1 MLPFMTPAMMLQT
14 INARHGTAFALGGRF
29 AGGEQGAFA
38 IVDPEGKRFALKWQ
52 AAARPEP
59 FQPARDV
66 TELLRAR
73 GYPLPCYVYDG
84 TIDGTAY
91 LIQEVLPGDPMGT
104 LEARYIPR
112 LLELNELQA
121 GLAPSPSRAWPVLI
135 IRSVLEGFD
144 KFCVIASLRDYS
156 TTTAELLARL
166 QALVT
171 ANADVALPTNDI
183 VHFDFT
189 AANILVVNGE
199 ISGVIDWDAP
209 CAGDRAFDL
218 ATLLFY
224 AGDQPELRAMLVRYY
239 VERASWDTLR
249 LYLAHMIVRQLDW
262 SIRYHERAVVEHWLG
277 VSQLIAR
284 ELLDFR

>member
-1 MLPFMTPAMMLQT
+1 ML
-14 INARHGTAFALGGRF
+14 
-29 AGGEQGAFA
+29 
-38 IVDPEGKRFALKWQ
+38 
-52 AAARPEP
+52 
-59 FQPARDV
+59 
-66 TELLRAR
+66 
-73 GYPLPCYVYDG
+73 
-84 TIDGTAY
+84 
-91 LIQEVLPGDPMGT
+91 VL
-104 LEARYIPR
+104 
-112 LLELNELQA
+112 
-121 GLAPSPSRAWPVLI
+121 
-135 IRSVLEGFD
+135 SVLRGFD
-144 KFCVIASLRDYS
+144 EYCVIASLRDYS